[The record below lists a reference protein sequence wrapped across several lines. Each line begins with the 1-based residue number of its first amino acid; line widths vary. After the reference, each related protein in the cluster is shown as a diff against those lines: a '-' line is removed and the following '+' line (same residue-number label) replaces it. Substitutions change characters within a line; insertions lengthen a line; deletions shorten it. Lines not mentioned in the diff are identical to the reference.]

1 VPNQTLLKPT
11 TRTLPT
17 RREPMANPSTSR
29 PPSIAIAIPCYQEE
43 KTIAQVVKDFKAQL
57 PDAAVYVFD
66 NNCTD
71 RTAEFARAAG
81 ATVIREKKQG
91 KGHVVATMFEVITE
105 DILIMVDG
113 DGTYDASAVHQLLA
127 PILAGDADMMVAAR
141 LQQYSDK
148 SFRKFH
154 VAGNQLVC
162 GIINRIFKANISD
175 IFSGYRAFTRD
186 CALTI
191 PITSR
196 GFDVET
202 ELIVQSLY
210 RGMVVKEIEAPY
222 GERPSGSFSKL
233 RTIPDGSRVLLRLFL
248 LLRAYKPLSLF
259 GSLFIALM
267 LVALAVG
274 ALPLSEL
281 VLHRYVASRASA
293 IFAITTGMLAC
304 MSLALGLVLSSI
316 NQRLLEL
323 ERVVIKRI
331 KRASAE

>member
-1 VPNQTLLKPT
+1 
-11 TRTLPT
+11 
-17 RREPMANPSTSR
+17 MASL
-29 PPSIAIAIPCYQEE
+29 PPSPTIAIAIPCYQEE
-43 KTIAQVVKDFKAQL
+43 KTIAQVVTDFKTQL
-57 PDAAVYVFD
+57 PAAVVYVFD

-91 KGHVVATMFEVITE
+91 KGHVVTTLFEIVE
-105 DILIMVDG
+105 ADIIIMIDG
-113 DGTYDASAVHQLLA
+113 DGTYDASAVHRLLA
-127 PILAGDADMMVAAR
+127 PILAGDADMVVAAR

-162 GIINRIFKANISD
+162 WIINKIFHASISD

-191 PITSR
+191 PITSH

-202 ELIVQSLY
+202 ELTVQSLY
-210 RGMVVKEIEAPY
+210 RGQVVKEIEAPY

-233 RTIPDGSRVLLRLFL
+233 RTIPDGIRVLLRLFL
-248 LLRAYKPLSLF
+248 LLRAYKPLTLF
-259 GSLFIALM
+259 GSLFIALL
-267 LVALAVG
+267 LVSLAAAV
-274 ALPLSEL
+274 LPVAEL
-281 VLHRYVASRASA
+281 IQYHRVISRASA
-293 IFAITTGMLAC
+293 ILAISGFMLAC
-304 MSLALGLVLSSI
+304 LSLSLGLVLSSI
-316 NQRLLEL
+316 NHRFLEL

-331 KRASAE
+331 KRSRSA

>member
-1 VPNQTLLKPT
+1 
-11 TRTLPT
+11 
-17 RREPMANPSTSR
+17 MANPS
-29 PPSIAIAIPCYQEE
+29 PSATPTIAVTIPCYQEE
-43 KTIAQVVKDFKAQL
+43 KTIGQVVTDFKAQL
-57 PDAAVYVFD
+57 PEAVIYVFD

-81 ATVIREKKQG
+81 ATVIREKRQG
-91 KGHVVATMFEVITE
+91 KGYVVAALFEVVDA
-105 DILIMVDG
+105 DIIVMIDG
-113 DGTYDASAVHQLLA
+113 DGTYDATAVRRLLA
-127 PILAGDADMMVAAR
+127 PILAGDADMVVAAR
-141 LQQYSDK
+141 LQEYTDK

-162 GIINRIFKANISD
+162 WIINKIFNAQISD

-202 ELIVQSLY
+202 ELTVQSLY
-210 RGMVVKEIEAPY
+210 RGMVIKEIEAPY

-233 RTIPDGSRVLLRLFL
+233 RTIPDGIRVLLRLFL

-259 GSLFIALM
+259 GSVF
-267 LVALAVG
+267 
-274 ALPLSEL
+274 L
-281 VLHRYVASRASA
+281 VLLTAALIIGARPLYELIADHYVASRASA
-293 IFAITTGMLAC
+293 IAAIVTGILAFG
-304 MSLALGLVLSSI
+304 SLSLGLVLSSV
-316 NQRLLEL
+316 NQRFLEL

-331 KRASAE
+331 KQPRAN

>member
-1 VPNQTLLKPT
+1 MTQ
-11 TRTLPT
+11 
-17 RREPMANPSTSR
+17 PSSKSA
-29 PPSIAIAIPCYQEE
+29 PSIAIAIPCYQEE
-43 KTIAQVVKDFKAQL
+43 KTIAQVVADFKAQL
-57 PDAAVYVFD
+57 PGAAVYVFD

-81 ATVIREKKQG
+81 AIVIREKRQG
-91 KGHVVATMFEVITE
+91 KGYVVSALFEVVDA
-105 DILIMVDG
+105 DILIMIDG
-113 DGTYDASAVHQLLA
+113 DGTYDASAVHRLLA
-127 PILAGDADMMVAAR
+127 PILAGDADMVVAAR
-141 LQQYSDK
+141 LQEYTDK

-162 GIINRIFKANISD
+162 WIINRIFDASISD

-202 ELIVQSLY
+202 ELTVQSLY

-233 RTIPDGSRVLLRLFL
+233 RTIPDGIRVLLRLFL
-248 LLRAYKPLSLF
+248 LLRAYKPLTLF
-259 GSLFIALM
+259 GSGAIAL
-267 LVALAVG
+267 LFATLAVG
-274 ALPLSEL
+274 ALPLIEL
-281 VLHRYVASRASA
+281 VEYHRVVSRACA
-293 IFAITTGMLAC
+293 ILALSGFMLSC
-304 MSLALGLVLSSI
+304 LSLSLGLVLSSV
-316 NQRLLEL
+316 NQRFMEL

-331 KRASAE
+331 KRSRSA